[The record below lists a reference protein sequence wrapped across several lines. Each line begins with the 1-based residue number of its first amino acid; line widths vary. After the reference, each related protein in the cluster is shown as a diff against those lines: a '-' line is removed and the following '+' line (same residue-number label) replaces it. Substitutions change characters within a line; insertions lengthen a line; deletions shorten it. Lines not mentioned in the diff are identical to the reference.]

1 MYIYIYV
8 CIYIY
13 IYIHLLYTL
22 YILLY
27 QFTGTCLQLIHNR
40 FLHRE
45 IMKPHVGDFSSLF
58 HGSRVMAEFSN
69 HQKCRTLSKTQ
80 PNSPSKHYQKKTNTT
95 VSKHQQKTAIQKR
108 FIHGFCPLIF
118 CTLPMGHF
126 TVNFHQPPGYQPT
139 NFHIFAPAATV
150 FPRALGS
157 EEAPEHYSS
166 TPDWWRF
173 VMLI

>member
-1 MYIYIYV
+1 MCMIVYMFMYTHNVHIYVYIYICMYL
-8 CIYIY
+8 Y

-80 PNSPSKHYQKKTNTT
+80 PNSPSKHYQKKN
-95 VSKHQQKTAIQKR
+95 K
-108 FIHGFCPLIF
+108 
-118 CTLPMGHF
+118 
-126 TVNFHQPPGYQPT
+126 
-139 NFHIFAPAATV
+139 
-150 FPRALGS
+150 
-157 EEAPEHYSS
+157 HYSIQTPAKNGNPKTIHPWILSLDLLHPSHGTLHRQFPS
-166 TPDWWRF
+166 TPWISAHQLSHFCACRDGVPAGAGERGGT
-173 VMLI
+173 